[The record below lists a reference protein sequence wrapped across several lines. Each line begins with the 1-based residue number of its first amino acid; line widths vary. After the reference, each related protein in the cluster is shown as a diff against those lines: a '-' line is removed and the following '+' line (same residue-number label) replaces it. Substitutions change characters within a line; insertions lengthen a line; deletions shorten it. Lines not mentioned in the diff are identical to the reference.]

1 MSELDSEVQAA
12 LAAARE
18 HIRAGAQAAV
28 SECAEAVAEQARA
41 DCPVASGRLRESIG
55 VEVCADGDVIE
66 AQVAA
71 SVPYAAAVELG
82 SHHSPPRP
90 FLFPALEA
98 QGARLREALREA
110 LKTTG

>member
-28 SECAEAVAEQARA
+28 SECAETIADQARA

-71 SVPYAAAVELG
+71 SAPYAAAVELG
-82 SHHSPPRP
+82 SRRSPPRP

-98 QGARLREALREA
+98 QGARLVQMLHDAA
-110 LKTTG
+110 VQ